1 MRVGVE
7 KEWQRGPAG
16 SNAILP
22 EAFLHPKLRPLPSP
36 SWLGDSRQGT
46 PAETPQGA
54 EGGPGDRAVGPQTA
68 IGLAGLSTAGDPTTA
83 ASGIRESAVTGSA
96 RQDGCTRG
104 QPVLLNPF
112 FPFSTSK
119 LLALKATVLLLLTL
133 LIKARV
139 QIAAGS
145 ALGISLLLLQ
155 TLVLLA
161 IGGGL
166 VLAAG
171 GAALV
176 ATQRRRTATA

>member
-1 MRVGVE
+1 M
-7 KEWQRGPAG
+7 
-16 SNAILP
+16 
-22 EAFLHPKLRPLPSP
+22 
-36 SWLGDSRQGT
+36 
-46 PAETPQGA
+46 
-54 EGGPGDRAVGPQTA
+54 
-68 IGLAGLSTAGDPTTA
+68 
-83 ASGIRESAVTGSA
+83 
-96 RQDGCTRG
+96 
-104 QPVLLNPF
+104 LLNPF

>member
-1 MRVGVE
+1 M
-7 KEWQRGPAG
+7 
-16 SNAILP
+16 
-22 EAFLHPKLRPLPSP
+22 
-36 SWLGDSRQGT
+36 
-46 PAETPQGA
+46 
-54 EGGPGDRAVGPQTA
+54 
-68 IGLAGLSTAGDPTTA
+68 
-83 ASGIRESAVTGSA
+83 
-96 RQDGCTRG
+96 
-104 QPVLLNPF
+104 LLNPF

-155 TLVLLA
+155 TLVVLA

-171 GAALV
+171 GAALI